1 MLEPRRGRRSRDDR
15 ARMSVVKVTRPP
27 SEDTAAPGVL
37 SQPQGAPMSQRPP
50 DVQPEVMQGDLTEEA
65 LNAYLRGREI
75 AADTETMG
83 LQTLRDRLCAVQ
95 LCDRHRRAA
104 PWRIPPQP
112 DPGRPPAGS

>member
-50 DVQPEVMQGDLTEEA
+50 DGQPEVMQGDLTEEA
-65 LNAYLRGREI
+65 LNAYLGYREFSVE
-75 AADTETMG
+75 TETMG
-83 LQTLRDRLCAVQ
+83 LMTLRDSH
-95 LCDRHRRAA
+95 CDNKHCIRR
-104 PWRIPPQP
+104 
-112 DPGRPPAGS
+112 